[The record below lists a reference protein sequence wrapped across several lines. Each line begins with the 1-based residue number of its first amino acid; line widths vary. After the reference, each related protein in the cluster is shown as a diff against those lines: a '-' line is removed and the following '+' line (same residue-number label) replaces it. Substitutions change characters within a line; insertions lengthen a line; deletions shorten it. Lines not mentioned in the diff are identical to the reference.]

1 MRLKS
6 RLNVISEPDMEWIHE
21 ASLKILAET
30 GIVLH
35 SEEALSI
42 FKKHGAKVT
51 GKIVCMSPKMV
62 NKVLESCPKT
72 FRWKARNDNHS
83 VTAGD
88 PEEKLLLQP
97 NSGPVFI
104 QDLDHGRRTATLED
118 FANIIKLCQASDMVS
133 LVGSFP
139 VDPGDIYPD
148 QKHLYMMYEILK
160 NTDKPLIGFET
171 DGPRV
176 RQTLDM
182 VTIAMGQKDFLRQH
196 HCVGIAVC
204 PLSPLSYRPATCET
218 IIEFAKQNQVI
229 FFTAAIM
236 AGFSGPIS
244 LFGTTI
250 LQNAEILAGMTLA
263 QLVNPGTPVVYSIGS
278 TVANMYN
285 GNFITGSPEMMLIH
299 LAAMQ
304 MGLDYYRL
312 PTRSMCGMTDS
323 KIIDCQAGYET
334 MQNLMAGILGGAHMI
349 FECLGV
355 LDAIMTTSY
364 EKLIIDLEIISRV
377 LRIRKGL
384 DTSGKEQTLEVIQKV
399 GHQSE
404 YISHANTLANFR
416 HRWRPTLSE
425 WGTYED
431 WQASG
436 SLDVAARANR
446 QYKEILKK
454 APSSLIDPGVDK
466 ALQAYIRQAA
476 SKYI

>member
-1 MRLKS
+1 MRMQS
-6 RLNVISEPDMEWIHE
+6 RLNVISKPDMQWIHA

-30 GIVLH
+30 GIVFH
-35 SEEALSI
+35 SEEALTI
-42 FKKHGAKVT
+42 CRNHGAKVS
-51 GKIVCMSPKMV
+51 GKTVCFPKKLV
-62 NKVLESCPKT
+62 RQVLESAPNT
-72 FRWKARNDNHS
+72 FRWKARNDEQS
-83 VTAGD
+83 VTVGD
-88 PEEKLLLQP
+88 PQEKLLLQP

-104 QDLDHGRRTATLED
+104 QDLDQGRRKATLKD
-118 FANIIKLCQASDMVS
+118 FANIIKLCQASDIVS

-139 VDPGDIYPD
+139 VDPGDLNPD

-171 DGPRV
+171 GGPKI

-182 VTIAMGQKDFLRQH
+182 VAIAMGQKDFLREH
-196 HCVGIAVC
+196 HCVGVAAC
-204 PLSPLSYRPATCET
+204 PLSPLSYEPSSCET

-250 LQNAEILAGMTLA
+250 LHNAEVLAGITLA
-263 QLVNPGTPVVYSIGS
+263 QLVNPGNPVVYSIGS
-278 TVANMYN
+278 TVANMQN

-304 MGLDYYRL
+304 MGLEYYHL

-364 EKLIIDLEIISRV
+364 EKLMIDLEIISR
-377 LRIRKGL
+377 LMRIQKGL
-384 DTSGKEQTLEVIQKV
+384 DATDKEKALESIQKI
-399 GHQSE
+399 GHESG
-404 YISHANTLANFR
+404 YISHTDTLTNFR
-416 HRWRPTLSE
+416 KRWQPTLSE

-436 SLDVAARANR
+436 SQDVAARANR
-446 QYKEILKK
+446 QYKEILAK
-454 APSSLIDPGVDK
+454 APQSLIDPEVDK
-466 ALQAYIRQAA
+466 ALQAFIRHAA
-476 SKYI
+476 